1 MSDLHIKGYMLQKL
15 ARDGAAWDYDIARA
29 VMDDYGLAGA
39 YWYGTVRLTL
49 TDLFSGGLLDE
60 VETDVDPEKSFGKE
74 RLLFKFALNDFGRE
88 RMRQS
93 GLLEAAT

>member
-1 MSDLHIKGYMLQKL
+1 MTDLHIKGYMLEL
-15 ARDGAAWDYDIARA
+15 LGSRGAMWDYDIADA
-29 VMDDYGLAGA
+29 VMDEYDLAGD

-60 VETDVDPEKSFGKE
+60 LETTIDPEKSGGKE
-74 RLLFKFALNDFGRE
+74 KLLFKFALNDFGRE

-93 GLLEAAT
+93 GLAVAS